1 MKALRVVI
9 ACGGTGG
16 HLFPGLA
23 VAETLKGRGHEVL
36 LIVSE
41 KEIDTI
47 ALKAHPDFRV
57 EKVPSIG
64 MPSLLSPA
72 FVRFLR
78 RSWEGFG
85 YCKNA
90 YRKFRPSVVL
100 GMGGFTSTAPILAA
114 RQQKLPTFIHESNA
128 IPGRA
133 NKLTARF
140 ATRVLLGF
148 RSCAAHFPARE
159 CVVTGTPVRRT
170 LGSPL
175 ERAAAL
181 ASFHLEEN
189 RRTLLV
195 MGGSQG
201 ASGINQ
207 MLFKCAPLLKDHAP
221 ADHSPNRR
229 ARRPPGRRQL
239 PTGRHSPIR
248 RVFPSSHGGRLFRR
262 RSRDFA
268 RGGGQPE
275 RAFAVRPRIHSHPL
289 SLRDRRSPN
298 HNANV
303 FVDDGAAEMQQ
314 ERQREPGGV
323 LRAHREP
330 SDRPSSS
337 RTDGS
342 RRAGYPPPPCRRER
356 RRRNRARS
364 RGRLKD
370 FSDESRDS
378 DGILNRS
385 LRAGC
390 I

>member
-1 MKALRVVI
+1 MKPFRVVI

-23 VAETLKGRGHEVL
+23 VAETLKERGHEVL

-47 ALKAHPDFRV
+47 ALKAHPEFRA
-57 EKVPSIG
+57 EKLPSIG
-64 MPSLLSPA
+64 MPSVLSPA

-140 ATRVLLGF
+140 ATRILLGF
-148 RSCAAHFPARE
+148 RACAPYFPNRE
-159 CVVTGTPVRRT
+159 CVVTGTPVRRN

-175 ERAAAL
+175 DRRAAL
-181 ASFHLEEN
+181 AAFRLEES

-207 MLFKCAPLLKDHAP
+207 MLFKCAPMLKDKPLQIIHLTGERDDRLAAANYQRENIPHYVAP
-221 ADHSPNRR
+221 FHHSMEEAYSAADLVVSR
-229 ARRPPGRRQL
+229 AGAA
-239 PTGRHSPIR
+239 S
-248 RVFPSSHGGRLFRR
+248 
-262 RSRDFA
+262 
-268 RGGGQPE
+268 
-275 RAFAVRPRIHSHPL
+275 L
-289 SLRDRRSPN
+289 SELSQFGLASVLIPYPYATDDHQTS
-298 HNANV
+298 NAKV
-303 FVDDGAAEMQQ
+303 FVEAGAAEMRP
-314 ERQREPGGV
+314 ERRVNPQAFSA
-323 LRAHREP
+323 LIANLL
-330 SDRPSSS
+330 
-337 RTDGS
+337 TDDN
-342 RRAGYPPPPCRRER
+342 RREQMSAAAR
-356 RRRNRARS
+356 VILPSNAAANVANEIERAAIS
-364 RGRLKD
+364 Q
-370 FSDESRDS
+370 
-378 DGILNRS
+378 
-385 LRAGC
+385 
-390 I
+390 